1 MEHAESASYVFRE
14 TAQKVWYLMSTQTRP
29 GHAKNKVYAIFKV
42 GSLEIEKGEW

>member
-1 MEHAESASYVFRE
+1 M
-14 TAQKVWYLMSTQTRP
+14 QKVQVMFSEKQPKKFGISRAHRP